1 MSRQF
6 STDGAGGAR
15 RVPFYKD
22 LVLIQLA
29 VLVFLIDQLTK
40 FVVRAF
46 LLFDESFPAEGLFRI
61 THSYNTGS
69 AFGMLQGQNT
79 PLILVSFVGIAILLL
94 VYRSQPRPTDLMRLS
109 LGLQMGG
116 AAGNLLDR
124 LRLGHVTDFID
135 IGVWPVFNLADASI
149 VTGLALL
156 AWLFLRPGRA
166 GHQGLTD
173 EAVARVDGPAHPD
186 GYSWCPI
193 CDGQMV
199 PLSVGWRCSVCGVR
213 ETEDRPRVAPGLPA
227 EHDTG
232 SPGSPGVG
240 PQRLKEEPDPSWVGR
255 S

>member
-6 STDGAGGAR
+6 RTDGAGGAR
-15 RVPFYKD
+15 RVPFYRD

-46 LLFDESFPAEGLFRI
+46 LPLDQSFPAEGLFRI
-61 THSYNTGS
+61 TSSYNTGS

-79 PLILVSFVGIAILLL
+79 PLILVSFVGITILLL
-94 VYRSQPRPTDLMRLS
+94 IYRSQPRPTNLMRLS

-156 AWLFLRPGRA
+156 AWLYLRPGRA
-166 GHQGLTD
+166 SHQVVTD
-173 EAVARVDGPAHPD
+173 EPVDRVDGPAQPD

-193 CDGQMV
+193 CDGEMA
-199 PLSVGWRCSVCGVR
+199 PLAVGWRCSVCGVR
-213 ETEDRPRVAPGLPA
+213 EIEDPSRVTPWLPA

-232 SPGSPGVG
+232 SPGVG
-240 PQRLKEEPDPSWVGR
+240 PQRQKEEPDPSWVGR